1 MVVGLV
7 DSTRRANFASAQTL
21 ARSLKPAVATI
32 AAAFLV
38 ACSESGDDA
47 SVPPP
52 ASPPPVAVNQAP
64 SANAGPDQRAISG
77 STVTLSGVGSADP
90 DGTIAAFTWVQTA
103 GAVVSLAAPGA
114 ITTTFVAPPVSQA
127 TTLTFSLTVRDNSG
141 ATASDS
147 VSVIVDPPTSPA
159 PPGARTYSSAVALQG
174 QGIVPRGLDV
184 GPDGAIYSVGSFDAG
199 APLSVGS
206 LSVSSGDGQSDIYL
220 LVQGQD
226 GSPQRLTAFG
236 GGGGPDFSADISVG
250 ADGSAFLVGGAA
262 GAASFG
268 GLAFAT
274 GSPANIDA
282 FVLKLAPDGSA
293 EWVLRGAGPGIG
305 FGNEIEIASNGDLVV
320 TGSFQ
325 ETLDFGSGVS
335 VASTAGAGIGQAFV
349 LRVSPDGSPLWARA
363 VTGPVETGGRGVASD
378 PINLDGDTVDRRVY
392 LAVQFNGGSATVRT
406 PNGDTTLTG
415 PGGGGDCLIS
425 AFSSG
430 GDLLYTRVF
439 GGPGFDNCRGV
450 GASNQGDVFVAGE
463 FEGAV
468 VFDAVTLTS
477 AGAEDI
483 YVARLDTSG
492 NVTAALRAG
501 AAGDDGGPE
510 IEVDEN
516 GAAFFTGSFAG
527 NATTNVGVSYP
538 IAGAPRDVFIAEVPV
553 GASTITFS
561 PQSPGSGDDVSF
573 ALARGPNDVSAI
585 TGTFTNT
592 LTFGSTTL
600 TAGAQG
606 GAFVAVLGSGSG
618 STPPSPPPPPPGGVS
633 QAPLSLAATRLT
645 DNGASR
651 SVNVPVFF
659 YLPPAAGT
667 YPLIVWSHGGSA
679 SPQNVEICEFW
690 ASQGFIV
697 AAPAHSDSAEQ
708 RANGGTG
715 LAGAASPLSFVNRAA
730 DVSMI
735 LDRIGEVQAAMP
747 VGYVIDASRPVVGG
761 HSFGAL
767 TAMEIAGADWSLNG
781 RTSNDAYDSAVIAD
795 TSVPDSRFRAGIFVS
810 PAGTEQTYGLNN
822 FNFVDAPFLGITGTR
837 DTGPPNNP
845 FPSGFLDRRDVF
857 SSSANDGIG
866 ADDGV
871 NDRRQYFVIYENATH
886 FDFLGNNNRFDPDVQ
901 DITLR
906 FLRGIVQDDAA
917 AIAPLNDP
925 VAYEAARPLIDDFA
939 ARP

>member
-1 MVVGLV
+1 MLVGLV
-7 DSTRRANFASAQTL
+7 DSLWLAILACSRTP
-21 ARSLKPAVATI
+21 ARSLKSAIPALVA
-32 AAAFLV
+32 ACLV
-38 ACSESGDDA
+38 ACSGSGDDA
-47 SVPPP
+47 PAAPSAPPP
-52 ASPPPVAVNQAP
+52 SIIVNQAP
-64 SANAGPDQRAISG
+64 SANAGPDQRVVSG
-77 STVTLSGVGSADP
+77 STVTLSGAGSADS
-90 DGTIAAFTWVQTA
+90 DGTIAAFAWSQSA
-103 GAVVSLAAPGA
+103 GPVVSLAAPGA
-114 ITTTFVAPPVSQA
+114 VTTTFAAPVVSQA
-127 TTLTFSLTVRDNSG
+127 TTLTFSLTVRDDDG
-141 ATASDS
+141 AAATDS
-147 VSVIVDPPTSPA
+147 VSVIVDPPVAPA
-159 PPGARTYSSAVALQG
+159 PGGSRAYTSAVALQG
-174 QGIVPRGLDV
+174 VGIVPRGLDV

-199 APLSVGS
+199 APLTAGG
-206 LSVSSGDGQSDIYL
+206 LSVVSGDGQSDIYL
-220 LVQGQD
+220 LVQGRD
-226 GSPQRLTAFG
+226 GTPLRLTAFG
-236 GGGGPDFSADISVG
+236 GGGGPDFSADIAVG
-250 ADGSAFLVGGAA
+250 PDGSAYLVGGAS
-262 GAASFG
+262 GSASFG
-268 GLAFAT
+268 ALGFAT

-282 FVLKLAPDGSA
+282 FIVKLAPDGSP

-325 ETLDFGSGVS
+325 ETMDFGSGVAVS
-335 VASTAGAGIGQAFV
+335 SAAGAGIGQAFV
-349 LRVSPDGSPLWARA
+349 LRVSPEGMPLWARS

-392 LAVQFNGGSATVRT
+392 LAVQFNGGSATVET
-406 PNGDTTLTG
+406 PNGDTTVTG
-415 PGGGGDCLIS
+415 PGGGGDCLLS
-425 AFSSG
+425 AFTSDG
-430 GDLLYTRVF
+430 ALLYTRMF

-463 FEGAV
+463 FEGTVA
-468 VFDAVTLTS
+468 FDAFNLTS
-477 AGAEDI
+477 AGSEDI
-483 YVARLDTSG
+483 YVARLDAAG
-492 NVTAALRAG
+492 VVTAALRTG

-538 IAGAPRDVFIAEVPV
+538 IGGAPRDVFIAEIPV
-553 GASTITFS
+553 GAATISFS

-606 GAFVAVLGSGSG
+606 GAFVAVLGPGTG
-618 STPPSPPPPPPGGVS
+618 PTTPPPPPTGGS
-633 QAPLSLAATRLT
+633 QAPLSLAASRFT
-645 DNGASR
+645 DNGALR
-651 SVNVPVFF
+651 SVTVPVFF

-679 SPQNVEICEFW
+679 SPQNVELCAFW

-730 DVSMI
+730 DISMI
-735 LDRIGEVQAAMP
+735 LDRIAEVQTALP
-747 VGYVIDASRPVVGG
+747 PGYVVDIVRPVVGG

-781 RTSNDAYDSAVIAD
+781 RTSDDTYDTAVIAD
-795 TSVPDSRFRAGIFVS
+795 ATVPDARFRAGIFVS
-810 PAGTEQTYGLNN
+810 PAGNEQTYGLNN
-822 FNFVDAPFLGITGTR
+822 FNFVDTPFLGISGTR

-857 SSSANDGIG
+857 SSSAGDGIG
-866 ADDGV
+866 ADDGIS
-871 NDRRQYFVIYENATH
+871 DRRQYFVIYENATH

-901 DITLR
+901 DVTLR
-906 FLRGIVQDDAA
+906 FLRGVVRDDAA
-917 AIAPLNDP
+917 AIAALNDP
-925 VAYEAARPLIDDFA
+925 AAYEAARPLINDFA